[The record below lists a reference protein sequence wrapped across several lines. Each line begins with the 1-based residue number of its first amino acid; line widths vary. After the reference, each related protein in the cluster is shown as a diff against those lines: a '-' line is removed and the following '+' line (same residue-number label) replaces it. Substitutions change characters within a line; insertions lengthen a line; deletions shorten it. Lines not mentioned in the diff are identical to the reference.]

1 MKPMPFTGAAASSRE
16 ADRGRLLALMVIV
29 IAAACLLTAFS
40 KPSSAL
46 DAWSEDMAGSG
57 FSGAVLV
64 ARGGEVILHAGYGMA
79 DREQARPF
87 TADTAFTTGSI
98 TKQFTAAAILRL
110 EEQGK
115 LSVDDAIGRFFD
127 EVPEDKQGIT
137 LHHLLTHT
145 SGLIGDIGDDYEALT
160 RDALL
165 DRALASTL
173 QWAPGTRYDYS
184 NLGYS
189 LLGAVIELV
198 SGQSYERYIHE
209 QLFVPAGME
218 RTGYRIPRWAPGEVA
233 VGYRGDER
241 WGTPLEHPWAED
253 GPWWN
258 LRANGG
264 VLSTL
269 GDLHRWHRA
278 LDGDTVLSEA
288 SRRKLFTPH
297 VPEDEAGSSHY
308 GYGWA
313 LFTTVR
319 DTRLAAHDG
328 SNGYFYAD
336 FRRYMDEDVLIL
348 YVTNDA
354 GAGLR
359 QSHRTLVEAVFSGPV
374 R

>member
-1 MKPMPFTGAAASSRE
+1 MKPMPFTGAAASSE
-16 ADRGRLLALMVIV
+16 DAGRAPLLSLMAVAMV
-29 IAAACLLTAFS
+29 AAFLLTAFPP
-40 KPSSAL
+40 PSSAL
-46 DAWSEDMAGSG
+46 DAWSEGMVDSG

-64 ARGGEVILHAGYGMA
+64 ARGGEVVLHAGYGMA
-79 DREQARPF
+79 DRERERPF
-87 TADTAFTTGSI
+87 TADTVFTTGSI

-145 SGLIGDIGDDYEALT
+145 SGLIGDLGGDYEVLT

-198 SGQSYERYIHE
+198 SGQSYERFLHE
-209 QLFVPAGME
+209 QLFIPAGME
-218 RTGYRIPRWAPGEVA
+218 RTGYRIPRWAPDEVA
-233 VGYRGDER
+233 TGYRGEER

-269 GDLHRWHRA
+269 GDLHRWHRT
-278 LDGDTVLSEA
+278 LDGDTVLTEA

-297 VPEDEAGSSHY
+297 VPEDEAESSHY

-354 GAGLR
+354 GADLR

>member
-1 MKPMPFTGAAASSRE
+1 MKPMPFTGAAASSGD
-16 ADRGRLLALMVIV
+16 AGRGPLLPLMALAM
-29 IAAACLLTAFS
+29 AAACLLTAFS

-46 DAWSEDMAGSG
+46 DAWSEGMVDAG

-64 ARGGEVILHAGYGMA
+64 ARGGEVVLHAGYGMA

-87 TADTAFTTGSI
+87 TADTAFTTGSV
-98 TKQFTAAAILRL
+98 TKQFTAAAILKL

-115 LSVDDAIGRFFD
+115 LSVDDAISRFFD
-127 EVPEDKQGIT
+127 GVPEDKQGIT

-145 SGLIGDIGDDYEALT
+145 SGLIGNLGGDYERLT

-165 DRALASTL
+165 DHALDSTL

-198 SGQSYERYIHE
+198 SGQSYERFIHE
-209 QLFVPAGME
+209 QLFEPAGME
-218 RTGYRIPRWAPGEVA
+218 RTGYRIPKWRPGEVA
-233 VGYRGDER
+233 AGYRGDER

-278 LDGDTVLSEA
+278 LDEDTVLTET
-288 SRRKLFTPH
+288 SRRKLFTQH

-354 GAGLR
+354 SAGLR
-359 QSHRTLVEAVFSGPV
+359 QSHGTLVEAVFTGPV